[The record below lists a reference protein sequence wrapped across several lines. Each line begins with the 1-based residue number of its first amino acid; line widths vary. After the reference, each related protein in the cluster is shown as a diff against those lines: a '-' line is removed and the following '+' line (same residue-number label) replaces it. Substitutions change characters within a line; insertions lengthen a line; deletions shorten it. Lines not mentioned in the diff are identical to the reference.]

1 MSLAKQNLE
10 VQKRLTAIIV
20 LLFIIKLVAWYLTN
34 SVAILTDA
42 LEYTINVIAGFIGLY
57 SLYLSS
63 KPRDE
68 DHPYGHG
75 RAEFISAAVEGTL
88 MIVSAFI
95 IVYEAINN
103 LKHPHTIEKLDYGI
117 LLVLL
122 TAVINYVVGFYS
134 VKRGSEN
141 NSLPLIAAGRH
152 MQSDTYATIGVLIG
166 LVLLFFYK
174 FPWIDSAVALVFA
187 LIIVVS
193 GYKILRSSIAGIM
206 DEADNELLEKV
217 IKVLNEKRRE
227 NWIDLHNLRII
238 KYGSVIHLDCH
249 ITIPWYFNIH
259 QGHNEVKILE
269 DIVRENFGDS
279 VELFVHTD
287 GCLDF
292 SCKVCTKHDCTV
304 RQSPLIK
311 KIEWNVENISS
322 NQKHKADGAVNG
334 ISS

>member
-1 MSLAKQNLE
+1 MSVAEKNFAI
-10 VQKRLTAIIV
+10 QKKLTAVIV
-20 LLFIIKLVAWYLTN
+20 VLFIIKIVAWYLTN

-42 LEYTINVIAGFIGLY
+42 LEYTINVIAGFVGLY

-95 IVYEAINN
+95 IVYEAIKN

-117 LLVLL
+117 LLVLV
-122 TAVINYVVGFYS
+122 TAIINYIVGFYS
-134 VKRGSEN
+134 VKRGTQN
-141 NSLPLIAAGRH
+141 NSLPLIAAGKH
-152 MQSDTYATIGVLIG
+152 MQSDTYATIGVLVG
-166 LVLLFFYK
+166 LVLLYFLGFS
-174 FPWIDSAVALVFA
+174 WIDSAVALVFA
-187 LIIVVS
+187 FIIVVA

-217 IKVLNEKRRE
+217 IKVLNEKRRA

-249 ITIPWYFNIH
+249 ITIPWYLNIH
-259 QGHNEVKILE
+259 QGHDEVKALE

-292 SCKVCTKHDCTV
+292 SCKVCTKTDCAVRKHDFV
-304 RQSPLIK
+304 K

-322 NQKHKADGAVNG
+322 NQKHKAD
-334 ISS
+334 